1 MYYFDF
7 SYKVLKITENKNTT
21 VSLEL
26 ETECSVL
33 EIVYILFFHN
43 EHLLIL

>member
-1 MYYFDF
+1 MYYFEF
-7 SYKVLKITENKNTT
+7 SYEVLKITENKNAT

-33 EIVYILFFHN
+33 
-43 EHLLIL
+43 